1 MNDCVSKP
9 VEPEVLRHALL
20 EWLTPG
26 RCDTLAAPGVVPRS
40 ETSSPSRATPDPLSE
55 VVLKHLTA
63 LPGMDPTQGLA
74 ALGGSPDKYLAL
86 LCRFVA
92 NHRQA
97 PSHMADAAASGDYAT
112 IRRMAHEL
120 KGVSATLGARRLA
133 ETAEHLDASIHT
145 EPRLDAHRMHDLI
158 EAIEQAFAELD
169 AALEP
174 LAGAADEA
182 PAPGAESAFDAGE
195 ARSLLDTLAA
205 LLRENDTRAIG
216 LIRTEA
222 GCLRDDLGADF
233 NVLRR
238 LTTGFEFEE
247 ALRLVERHRAPA
259 HADD

>member
-1 MNDCVSKP
+1 M
-9 VEPEVLRHALL
+9 L
-20 EWLTPG
+20 E
-26 RCDTLAAPGVVPRS
+26 
-40 ETSSPSRATPDPLSE
+40 
-55 VVLKHLTA
+55 HLTA

-74 ALGGSPDKYLAL
+74 ALGGRPDKYLAL

-97 PSHMADAAASGDYAT
+97 PSQMADAAASGDYAT

-133 ETAEHLDASIHT
+133 EAAEHLDARIHA
-145 EPRLDAHRMHDLI
+145 EPRLDSNRVLDLI
-158 EAIEQAFAELD
+158 EAIEHAFVELEV
-169 AALEP
+169 ALEP
-174 LAGAADEA
+174 LASVADEA
-182 PAPGAESAFDAGE
+182 PASEPESAFDAGE

-222 GCLRDDLGADF
+222 ACLRDDLGADF
-233 NVLRR
+233 NLLRR
-238 LTTGFEFEE
+238 LATGFEFEE

-259 HADD
+259 RAND